1 MIVCVC
7 VCNMVQMGLMLVLS
21 VKPPMAAL
29 ILIKGKRDMEA
40 FSQRDWGNQP
50 HTFTWT
56 NTFELDPQNAPL
68 WICWDSTRLSTSFFF
83 WQRK

>member
-1 MIVCVC
+1 MIVF

-40 FSQRDWGNQP
+40 FSQRDWSNQP

-68 WICWDSTRLSTSFFF
+68 WIFWDSTRLSTSFFF